1 MSNGKDKKIDSATA
15 LIKMSQHFPK
25 PYKSLGGDISV
36 KVDLPNYATKTDSK
50 YVTGIDTSK
59 SDLKTDLAS

>member
-1 MSNGKDKKIDSATA
+1 
-15 LIKMSQHFPK
+15 MSQHFPK
-25 PYKSLGGDISV
+25 PYKPLERDISV

-59 SDLKTDLAS
+59 SDLKSDLASLKPGNR

>member
-1 MSNGKDKKIDSATA
+1 
-15 LIKMSQHFPK
+15 MSQHFPK
-25 PYKSLGGDISV
+25 PYKPLGRDISV

-59 SDLKTDLAS
+59 SDLKSDLASLKPGNR